1 MMRPETLMY
10 FRRALVCVFFIALFV
25 PWTVQSSHAQRADDY
40 PSKPIRM
47 IVPFAPGGPPDVIG
61 RPIIQ
66 KLSEA
71 LGQPILFDNRPGAAG
86 MIGTE
91 VVFKSPRDGYT
102 LLYTTGSHNTN
113 FLMYRKLPYD
123 PHKDFAPVTQIS
135 QSYGQVMIVHP
146 SLPVKTAKELAALA
160 RAHPG
165 KLHFGSAGVG
175 NLTHLTGAFFMS
187 VARIDLTHVPYKG
200 AGPALTD
207 LLGGHIQILFPSLS
221 QVAPHIHSG
230 RVRAI
235 ALGGPVRAPLF
246 PDLPTFIEAGYPG
259 VDSPGWQA
267 MWFPAG
273 TPRERIT
280 RIQQEVARILRL
292 PEIRKIFDDAG
303 LRPVGSTP
311 EEFAAFIQKDLAFFT
326 KALRDA
332 KIEPQ

>member
-1 MMRPETLMY
+1 M
-10 FRRALVCVFFIALFV
+10 
-25 PWTVQSSHAQRADDY
+25 D
-40 PSKPIRM
+40 
-47 IVPFAPGGPPDVIG
+47 
-61 RPIIQ
+61 
-66 KLSEA
+66 
-71 LGQPILFDNRPGAAG
+71 
-86 MIGTE
+86 
-91 VVFKSPRDGYT
+91 
-102 LLYTTGSHNTN
+102 
-113 FLMYRKLPYD
+113 RKLPYD
-123 PHKDFAPVTQIS
+123 PYKDFAPVTQIS
-135 QSYGQVMIVHP
+135 QSYGQAMIVHP
-146 SLPVKTAKELAALA
+146 SLPVKTAKEVAALA

-221 QVAPHIHSG
+221 QVAPLIHSG

-273 TPRERIT
+273 TPRERIA

-303 LRPVGSTP
+303 LRPVGSAP